1 MNQVQLTAQPRVE
14 AGKAPSRRLRREG
27 LVPAV
32 VYGLDAGAEHVSVPA
47 RALQHILSGGAN
59 TLIELLVEGNS
70 QLTLAREIQRH
81 PVRGTLLHVDFVRVR
96 ADQTIDAEIAL
107 HLVGEPVGV
116 RDGGRL
122 EQILFSVSVSA
133 QATAIPPTIEI
144 EVSDLELEGRLHVS
158 DLPRIAGVTYTQ
170 DPDTLLA
177 HVAVP
182 RGMELPEEEAAAEGE
197 EAAAEAGE
205 GAEAGGGSEGG
216 GDEG

>member
-1 MNQVQLTAQPRVE
+1 MNQVQLTAQPRQD
-14 AGKAPSRRLRREG
+14 AGKSPARRLRREG

-32 VYGLDAGAEHVSVPA
+32 VYGLDADAEHVSVPA
-47 RALQHILSGGAN
+47 RALQHILQGGSN
-59 TLIELLVEGNS
+59 TLIELMVEGHS
-70 QLTLAREIQRH
+70 QLTLAREVQRH

-96 ADQTIDAEIAL
+96 ADQTIEAEIAV

-133 QATAIPPTIEI
+133 RATAIPPTIEI
-144 EVSDLELEGRLHVS
+144 DVTDLPLEGRIHVS
-158 DLPRIAGVTYTQ
+158 DMPTIAGVTYAE
-170 DPDTLLA
+170 DPETLVA

-182 RGMELPEEEAAAEGE
+182 RGMELPEEGEAAEGE
-197 EAAAEAGE
+197 GGEAGE
-205 GAEAGGGSEGG
+205 GGDEG